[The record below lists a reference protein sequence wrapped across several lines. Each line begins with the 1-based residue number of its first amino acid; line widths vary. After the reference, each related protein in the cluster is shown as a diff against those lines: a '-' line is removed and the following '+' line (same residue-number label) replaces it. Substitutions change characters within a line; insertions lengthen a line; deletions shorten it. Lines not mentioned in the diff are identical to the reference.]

1 MAGLP
6 LLTPS
11 RCVLLITD
19 DALCVYDVSSRA
31 TVLLDAIPWRRPEFE
46 NTVADII
53 NLGARGKSVMILNDA
68 VEQHYRKEKVPRIAM
83 FDRSSIVQRR
93 LSVAFPNYPIRAAME
108 LRDKSAKK
116 SFSLKPAPRDAKGR
130 VDGQLYLFAAIPSSD
145 AYSKTLEAVSRSG
158 AGVAGYCLLPVESSD
173 LVKNLSDRLAK
184 QKRTRTNAVWSV
196 LIGQHHG
203 GGLRQIVTKNGE
215 LALTRIT
222 PVSVPDENTDAQS
235 WCAEVAQEFQ
245 ATLSYLSRFGYNPED
260 GLSVMVIAKPELG
273 EQLEGLIDTPCTY
286 HTLTVTQAAEAMG
299 IRLGRQNESHYAD
312 ALHAAWAGRKLV
324 PDLGLTSRDLKRI
337 SGPRRAAAG
346 AMLLMTLTLGYFG
359 FSASNEAQAIYQAT
373 KNIEVAK
380 DQKRKIDD
388 IYAAELKRKEDMG
401 IDVKLIQGSLL
412 IHDKIEAEK
421 VDVLPLLKIVAEE
434 LRTLRIDGFSFDH
447 PPILG
452 ENNPADAPPPPDAPA
467 VQRATTLRLM
477 FSFAGTIQPKDGNNE
492 INEFKERL
500 AKKLP
505 DYEVIFDKKLQ
516 DLSYTG
522 ALTEETGIT
531 ASTRGAD
538 DRYEAEV
545 LIKRAVKT
553 AEK

>member
-6 LLTPS
+6 FLTPS

-31 TVLLDAIPWRRPEFE
+31 TVLLDSVPWRRPEFE

-53 NLGARGKSVMILNDA
+53 NSGAGGKSVMILNDA

-116 SFSLKPAPRDAKGR
+116 SFSLKPAPRDGKGR

-145 AYSKTLEAVSRSG
+145 AYSKTLEAVSRSS
-158 AGVAGYCLLPVESSD
+158 AGIAGYCLLPVESSD
-173 LVKNLSDRLAK
+173 LVKELSDRLSK
-184 QKRTRTNAVWSV
+184 QKRTRANAVWSV

-222 PVSVPDENTDAQS
+222 PVSLPDENTDAQA
-235 WCAEVAQEFQ
+235 WCTEVAQEFQ

-273 EQLEGLIDTPCTY
+273 DQLESLIDAPCTY
-286 HTLTVTQAAEAMG
+286 HALTVMQAAETMG
-299 IRLGRQNESHYAD
+299 LRLSRQTEPHYAD
-312 ALHAAWAGRKLV
+312 VLHAAWSGRKFV

-346 AMLLMTLTLGYFG
+346 AMLLMTLALGYFG
-359 FSASNEAQAIYQAT
+359 FAASNEAQAVYQAT

-380 DQKRKIDD
+380 DQKKKIDD
-388 IYAAELKRKEDMG
+388 IYTAELKRKEDMG

-412 IHDKIEAEK
+412 IHDRIEAEK
-421 VDVLPLLKIVAEE
+421 VDLLPLLKIIAEE
-434 LRTLRIDGFSFDH
+434 LRNLRIDGFAFS
-447 PPILG
+447 
-452 ENNPADAPPPPDAPA
+452 NPAGAGVTPTAGTTAPGAEA
-467 VQRATTLRLM
+467 VPVRPTSLRLM
-477 FSFAGTIQPKDGNNE
+477 FSFAGTIQPKDGNKE
-492 INEFKERL
+492 INDFKERL
-500 AKKLP
+500 AAKLP
-505 DYEVIFDKKLQ
+505 DYEVIFDRKLQ

-522 ALTEETGIT
+522 ALTQETGIT
-531 ASTRGAD
+531 ATARGAD

-545 LIKRAVKT
+545 LIKRI
-553 AEK
+553 EKVAGK

>member
-6 LLTPS
+6 FLTPS

-19 DALCVYDVSSRA
+19 DALCVYDVTSRG
-31 TVLLDAIPWRRPEFE
+31 TVLLDAVPWRRPEFE
-46 NTVADII
+46 NTVADLI
-53 NLGARGKSVMILNDA
+53 NMGARGKSVMILNDA

-116 SFSLKPAPRDAKGR
+116 GFSLKPAPRDAKGR

-145 AYSKTLEAVSRSG
+145 AYSKTLEAVSRSD
-158 AGVAGYCLLPVESSD
+158 AGIAGYCLLPVESAG
-173 LVKNLSDRLAK
+173 LVKELSDRLGK
-184 QKRTRTNAVWSV
+184 QKRLRSNNVWSV

-222 PVSVPDENTDAQS
+222 PVSVPEDGADSQT
-235 WCAEVAQEFQ
+235 WCTEVAQEFQ

-273 EQLEGLIDTPCTY
+273 DQLEGLIDTPCTY
-286 HTLTVTQAAEAMG
+286 HSLTVTQAAEQ
-299 IRLGRQNESHYAD
+299 LGVRVGRKIEPHYAD
-312 ALHAAWAGRKLV
+312 PLHAAWAGRKLV
-324 PDLGLTSRDLKRI
+324 PDLSLTSRDLKRI

-346 AMLLMTLTLGYFG
+346 AMLLMTVALGYLG

-380 DQKRKIDD
+380 DQKKKIDN

-412 IHDKIEAEK
+412 IHDSIEAQK
-421 VDVLPLLKIVAEE
+421 VDVLPLLQVIAEE
-434 LRTLRIDGFSFDH
+434 LRALRIDGFSFV
-447 PPILG
+447 
-452 ENNPADAPPPPDAPA
+452 NPAAAAPSNPPPPGGAAD
-467 VQRATTLRLM
+467 TTRNTSIKLR
-477 FSFAGTIQPKDGNNE
+477 FSFAGTVQPKDGNAD
-492 INEFKERL
+492 IKDFIDRL
-500 AKKLP
+500 ALKLT
-505 DYEVIFDKKLQ
+505 DYNVVFDKKLQ

-522 ALTEETGIT
+522 AVTQETGIT
-531 ASTRGAD
+531 ASTRTAD

-545 LIKRAVKT
+545 LITRR
-553 AEK
+553 AEKK

>member
-6 LLTPS
+6 FLTPS

-31 TVLLDAIPWRRPEFE
+31 TVLLEAVPWRRPEFE
-46 NTVADII
+46 NTVAELI
-53 NLGARGKSVMILNDA
+53 NSGARGKSVMILNDA

-108 LRDKSAKK
+108 LRDKSAKQ

-145 AYSKTLEAVSRSG
+145 AYSKTLEAVSRSD
-158 AGVAGYCLLPVESSD
+158 AGIAGYCLLPVESSD
-173 LVKNLSDRLAK
+173 LVKELSDRLGK
-184 QKRTRTNAVWSV
+184 QKRTRTNTVWSV

-222 PVSVPDENTDAQS
+222 PVSVPEDGVDAQT
-235 WCAEVAQEFQ
+235 WCTEVAQEFQ

-273 EQLEGLIDTPCTY
+273 DQLESLIDTPCTY
-286 HTLTVTQAAEAMG
+286 HSLTVTQAAETLG
-299 IRLGRQNESHYAD
+299 LRLGRNVDSHYAD
-312 ALHAAWAGRKLV
+312 ALHASWAGRKFA
-324 PDLGLTSRDLKRI
+324 PDLSLTSRDLKRI

-346 AMLLMTLTLGYFG
+346 AMLLMTLGLGYLG

-380 DQKRKIDD
+380 DQKKKIDD
-388 IYAAELKRKEDMG
+388 IYTAELRRKEDMG

-412 IHDKIEAEK
+412 IHDKIESEK

-434 LRTLRIDGFSFDH
+434 LRSLRIDGFSFS
-447 PPILG
+447 
-452 ENNPADAPPPPDAPA
+452 NPAVTAPVGPAGTPVANAPA
-467 VQRATTLRLM
+467 PQRPTTLKLR
-477 FSFAGTIQPKDGNNE
+477 FSFAGTIQPREGNND
-492 INEFKERL
+492 IKEFIDRL
-500 AKKLP
+500 ALKLP
-505 DYEVIFDKKLQ
+505 GYEVIFDRKLQ

-522 ALTEETGIT
+522 ALTQETGIT
-531 ASTRGAD
+531 ATARGAD

-545 LIKRAVKT
+545 LIKRA
-553 AEK
+553 EKK